1 MSLVAIVSFRL
12 GGPDGVSVE
21 AAKWAWALGQLGHTT
36 VTVAGEGPVDR
47 LVPGLAIG
55 AADPPSHRE
64 LDEALE
70 GCDLVIVENLCSLPL
85 NPGASRRVADVRR
98 GRPTILHHHD
108 LPWQRPHLAH
118 IEGPPTD
125 DAWRHVTINEL
136 SRRELAERGIH
147 ARTIY
152 NTFDTSQR
160 PGDRAGTRKRL
171 GLDEQQRL
179 VLQPTR
185 ALARKNIP
193 GGLELAAA
201 LGATYWLLGRAEDG
215 YGPELDRL
223 LAETPCPVIRGSG
236 AINDISDAYAA
247 ADVITL
253 PSFWEGFGN
262 PTIESVTYRR
272 PLAIGRYPAAR
283 ELLGFGFEFFDIAES
298 WRLDEWL
305 RRGDTSALERNLARA
320 DAHFSLA
327 LLPGRVRSVVDSLG
341 EAVPSS
347 NRPLDS

>member
-1 MSLVAIVSFRL
+1 
-12 GGPDGVSVE
+12 
-21 AAKWAWALGQLGHTT
+21 
-36 VTVAGEGPVDR
+36 
-47 LVPGLAIG
+47 
-55 AADPPSHRE
+55 
-64 LDEALE
+64 
-70 GCDLVIVENLCSLPL
+70 
-85 NPGASRRVADVRR
+85 VRR

-272 PLAIGRYPAAR
+272 PLAIGRYRSLGSYSASASSSSTSPSPGVSTNGCAVATPLHSSATSRAPMPTSLSPCSRVASAASWTR
-283 ELLGFGFEFFDIAES
+283 SARPSHHRTAHSTANLDVMAALRASEQGRTLPTRRLRCGACQLLSGANS
-298 WRLDEWL
+298 STPWRSASSPSAAIGPRRWTTSPR
-305 RRGDTSALERNLARA
+305 RRG
-320 DAHFSLA
+320 
-327 LLPGRVRSVVDSLG
+327 
-341 EAVPSS
+341 
-347 NRPLDS
+347 